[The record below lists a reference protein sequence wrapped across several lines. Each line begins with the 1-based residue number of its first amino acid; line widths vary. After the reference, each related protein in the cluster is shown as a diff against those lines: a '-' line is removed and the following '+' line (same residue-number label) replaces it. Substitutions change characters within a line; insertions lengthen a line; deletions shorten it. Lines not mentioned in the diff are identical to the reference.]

1 MAERQVTVRVKA
13 DGSNVVQTFRLMG
26 KEGER
31 ALGQIR
37 GAASTQKRSF
47 DDLGRTYRKT
57 TGAANN
63 FASGS
68 RNVALQLSQVGQQT
82 VATGNFVQSLAIQLP
97 DLALGFGTVGIAAGV
112 VAGVALPLV
121 ANALFDTED
130 KGKALK
136 DQLKELDAA
145 TKSYQ
150 GAVERLRSPLTD
162 LREEFGQN
170 ASAARALFRVQ
181 AEFARLDSL
190 TQLSRTRESLVGQF
204 GDISSVQ
211 AEMARNAAEIIREME
226 RLNDIPVNAQGV
238 STLSDEELRARI
250 ARVDELRAAFS
261 QVAPAINRI
270 KAELDVSDEAAGEFL
285 ATMVALRDAET
296 DPARQSA
303 TQKLVEMYSAAV
315 SASGELT
322 VEQKETFGALLQSL
336 EAQIRFAATTES
348 AEDATAGVA
357 GNVKQVADEMTRAA
371 SEAVRFVSNLGTRS
385 LAGLRAEVA
394 ALQGGGSRVA
404 GQVARREAD
413 IRASDE
419 FQAAMQGPEGLRR
432 AAIEGLQRE
441 VELTREAA
449 RLEEQRADSLRELNK
464 ERKGGAGKS
473 LSELNAAARQTE
485 SIIRAAQQ
493 AAVGYADVVAL
504 LDEALRAGKISQED
518 YNRALELAKDRFDKV
533 GEGAR
538 DAQADLKTFAKSAL
552 TDIDGIGDALDQ
564 LGNRLISRGL
574 DGILDGIFSGSKSG
588 GGKGLL
594 GLGGFLGFLDGGG
607 TIRPGE
613 FAVVGERRPEIVTGP
628 AQVIGGAE
636 TARIMGGGGN
646 AARARVEVVARV
658 ENGNI
663 VQTIREVSGPVA
675 AQVMQEGLASYD
687 RSTLPKSMERIS
699 NDPRRVG

>member
-1 MAERQVTVRVKA
+1 
-13 DGSNVVQTFRLMG
+13 MG
-26 KEGER
+26 KEGRR
-31 ALGQIR
+31 ALGEIK
-37 GAASTQKRSF
+37 GAATGQKLSF
-47 DDLGRTYRKT
+47 DDLNRTYRKT

-82 VATGNFVQSLAIQLP
+82 IATGNFMQSLAIQLP

-170 ASAARALFRVQ
+170 TDAARALFNIQRQ
-181 AEFARLDSL
+181 RAEINLINNSA
-190 TQLSRTRESLVGQF
+190 RTRETL
-204 GDISSVQ
+204 
-211 AEMARNAAEIIREME
+211 AEQIGADSAFNPEDFRKAGVAVEFLTK
-226 RLNDIPVNAQGV
+226 RLQ
-238 STLSDEELRARI
+238 ELRDGAEPITDDEGMRI
-250 ARVDELRAAFS
+250 QQS
-261 QVAPAINRI
+261 INEMGRLA
-270 KAELDVSDEAAGEFL
+270 KAVTNVSAELDVSNKQAGELLASFAEFNNAKGPQQQLDAVRQLNQLYFEAASANGEL
-285 ATMVALRDAET
+285 SDEQNATLDAF
-296 DPARQSA
+296 
-303 TQKLVEMYSAAV
+303 QKLQEILLKVIA
-315 SASGELT
+315 GTDQLRNNT
-322 VEQKETFGALLQSL
+322 GDGAQN
-336 EAQIRFAATTES
+336 
-348 AEDATAGVA
+348 A
-357 GNVKQVADEMTRAA
+357 GNLADEMARAA
-371 SEAVRFVSNLGTRS
+371 SEAQRFVSNLGTRS
-385 LAGLRAEVA
+385 LVGLRAEVA

-432 AAIEGLQRE
+432 AAVEGLQRE

-449 RLEEQRADSLRELNK
+449 RLEEQRAESLRKLNK

-473 LSELNAAARQTE
+473 LSDLNAAARQTE

-538 DAQADLKTFAKSAL
+538 GAQDDLKAFAKSAL
-552 TDIDGIGDALDQ
+552 TDIDGIGDAIDQ

-636 TARIMGGGGN
+636 TARMMRGGADSQRGGTS
-646 AARARVEVVARV
+646 RL
-658 ENGNI
+658 
-663 VQTIREVSGPVA
+663 EVSLSPDLEARILRESQKGTVKIVDQA
-675 AQVMQEGLASYD
+675 FSEYD
-687 RSTLPKSMERIS
+687 RNVLPNSVNRIS
-699 NDPRRVG
+699 HDPNRRG